1 MIGYYSMANKI
12 NQCFKVRKVT
22 EAEHSALRALHNGDA
37 TEYQQRLA
45 LKYIINSTSRAQDQL
60 YIPNSFDETA
70 FLNGRAF
77 VGQHILKLLNVPVGT
92 YQDKAET

>member
-1 MIGYYSMANKI
+1 MIGYYSMAKQI

-45 LKYIINSTSRAQDQL
+45 LKYIVNSLSRAQDAL
-60 YIPNSFDETA
+60 YIPGSFDETS

-77 VGQHILKLLNVPVGT
+77 VGQNILKLLNVPVGT